1 MTILAGILML
11 GILVFVHEFGHFCI
25 AKLMNVKVL
34 AFSLG
39 FGPRLLAWRWGE
51 TEYRL
56 CAIPLGGYVQML
68 GENPDEEEDE
78 NKEDEELQPG
88 DEKRSFAKKSPWQRI
103 AIVLAGPAMNLL
115 LPLFLLSL
123 AYWIGVPAPAY
134 LEQPPVVGHVSGDSE
149 AQKAGFRAGDRIVAL
164 NGVSVDNWEKTS
176 KIVVE
181 ELGKPLR
188 FTVRRENTEFVLEA
202 KSSTDILDG
211 LQAFGLLPEQEARVG
226 ALAPNSA
233 AASAGLQAGDLILKI
248 NDRPVTSWYDLRPLI
263 QNLREKPGKYLVA
276 RGNERLEMT
285 LWAKKVAQENGP
297 ALYQIGVAPSV
308 ETTIRRFAL
317 PMAMREGGRQTW
329 ELAKLTF
336 IFVKKLIMGEVS
348 AKNIGGPIT
357 VVQVAGTAA
366 RTDATGVLTILA
378 FLSIQL
384 GILNLLPIPVLD
396 GGHILFSCCE
406 IVLGRPVTPRFR
418 ELAQRGGLIFLLLLM
433 CLAFYNDLVR
443 LFWSGNG

>member
-1 MTILAGILML
+1 MTVLAGILML
-11 GILVFVHEFGHFCI
+11 GILVFVHELGHFCI

-78 NKEDEELQPG
+78 KEKDEVLQPG
-88 DEKRSFAKKSPWQRI
+88 DEERSFAAKSPWKRI
-103 AIVLAGPAMNLL
+103 AIVIAGPAMNLL

-134 LEQPPVVGHVSGDSE
+134 LERPAVVGHVLKGSE
-149 AQKAGFRAGDRIVAL
+149 AQNAGFLTGDRIVAL
-164 NGVSVDNWEKTS
+164 NGVPVDNWEKTS

-188 FTVRRENTEFVLEA
+188 FTVRRGNAEIALEIQ
-202 KSSTDILDG
+202 SSKDILDG
-211 LQAFGLLPEQEARVG
+211 FQAFGLFPEQEARVG
-226 ALAPNSA
+226 ALAPNSV
-233 AASAGLQAGDLILKI
+233 AASAGLQTGDLILKI
-248 NDRPVTSWYDLRPLI
+248 NDRPITSWYDLRPVI

-276 RGNERLEMT
+276 RGGEQLEMT
-285 LWAKKVAQENGP
+285 IWAKKVSQENGP
-297 ALYQIGVAPSV
+297 ALYQIGVTPSV

-317 PMAMREGGRQTW
+317 PGAVREGCRQTW
-329 ELAKLTF
+329 ELTKLTF
-336 IFVKKLIMGEVS
+336 IFVKKLVMGEVS
-348 AKNIGGPIT
+348 ARNIGGPIT
-357 VVQVAGTAA
+357 VVQVAGNAA
-366 RTDATGVLTILA
+366 RTDTTGVLTILA

-384 GILNLLPIPVLD
+384 GILNLLPIPILD

-418 ELAQRGGLIFLLLLM
+418 KIAQGVGLLFLLLLM